1 LNKLPE
7 LVNSYRQAL
16 HCIDNYKN
24 NMLDLSSIEFFYP
37 TTLAILSPFIESVKP
52 KDLIFS
58 NNDLLQYF
66 NTIMNSSINISKT
79 FVPFIKLPKI
89 SKDYDM
95 ESHKIFDAIREW
107 SENIY
112 EPLEFVIDELVGN
125 IYQHANRTNA
135 YILAQYYPMRRFV
148 EVAIIDDGIGIPK
161 SLRDAYNFGNLNDSE
176 LIIKAIEGYSSKK
189 EEGRAFGLGSSLH
202 IVVEVL
208 NGEALISSI
217 KGMVYLNNN
226 NNKEMLVSDTIGYI
240 KGTLIGIRIPV
251 HDDINSINVPEEAD
265 KRISLNK
272 YSVIYV

>member
-1 LNKLPE
+1 LEELPE

-24 NMLDLSSIEFFYP
+24 KLDLSSIEFFYP

-52 KDLIFS
+52 KDIIFS
-58 NNDLLQYF
+58 NNDVLQYF

-125 IYQHANRTNA
+125 VHQHANHTNA

-161 SLRDAYNFGNLNDSE
+161 SLRDAYNFDNLNDSE
-176 LIIKAIEGYSSKK
+176 LIIKAIEGYSSKR

-226 NNKEMLVSDTIGYI
+226 KGMLVSDTIGYI
-240 KGTLIGIRIPV
+240 KGTLVGIRIPV